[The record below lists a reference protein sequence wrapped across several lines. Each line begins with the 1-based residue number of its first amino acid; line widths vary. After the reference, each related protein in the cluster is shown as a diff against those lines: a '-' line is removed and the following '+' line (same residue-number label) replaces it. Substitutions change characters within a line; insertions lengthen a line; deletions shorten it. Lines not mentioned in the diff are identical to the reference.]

1 MYSIKFDSK
10 EAMRILENLVNYSDG
25 FIKETK
31 AQESTVTK
39 RLAQT
44 SIEAFYDYLD
54 GLARTNPGML
64 HHVYEWGAVGDPGA
78 RLIQLKKQISSS
90 SGASIEADFLTSSS
104 VPEGGNEPFYDKAE
118 IMEEGVPVVI
128 DNTEAKALFFQ
139 IDGQEFF
146 RMGPIVIQNP
156 GGEAARGS
164 FVATFEEFYNEYFD
178 QVYLRAI
185 RFYDH
190 FENPQGFS
198 SGFTKAAK
206 SGNASGI
213 GRTTA
218 LSWIMRMPGEDV

>member
-1 MYSIKFDSK
+1 MYNIRFDSK
-10 EAMRILENLVNYSDG
+10 EAMKVLQNLVNYSDG

-39 RLAQT
+39 RLART

-54 GLARTNPGML
+54 GLARTNPSML

-78 RLIQLKKQISSS
+78 RLVELKRQIA
-90 SGASIEADFLTSSS
+90 SGNNVSIDADFLTSSS

-118 IMEEGVPVVI
+118 IMEEGVPVTI
-128 DNTEAKALFFQ
+128 DNTEATALFFQ
-139 IDGQEFF
+139 IDNQEFF

-156 GGEAARGS
+156 GGEATRGS
-164 FVATFEEFYNEYFD
+164 FVATFEEFYNDYFE

-190 FENPQGFS
+190 FRNPKGFS
-198 SGFTKAAK
+198 SGFSKSAK
-206 SGNASGI
+206 SGNAFGA
-213 GRTTA
+213 GKATA